1 MNMSEST
8 RNTAAE
14 SVRHGHLQVAVAA
27 IVNDRHEVLIS
38 LRPDHV
44 HQGGLWEFPGG
55 KLKAGESVPD
65 ALRRE
70 IHEELGIA
78 VCDMRPLIRIP
89 HRYSDK
95 AVLLDVWT
103 VNGFEG
109 TPHGREGQS
118 IEWALIPDLLKRDF
132 PVANKAIIHALQLPT
147 EYLVTPEPG
156 ADENR
161 FLDQMR
167 LALQAGTRLVQ
178 LRAKAHDEQQYMTL
192 ARQAV
197 ALCHDF
203 NARILLN
210 ADPAL
215 VAPLGADGV
224 HLSAQR
230 LRQCR
235 QRPLGEEYWVA
246 ASCHTPE
253 ELDQAQRA
261 GADFAVLSPVKATA
275 SHPHTE
281 TLGWARFANWV
292 DGCAIPVY
300 ALGGMTRSDAYIARE
315 HGAQGIAAIRALW
328 ETQ

>member
-1 MNMSEST
+1 MSEST

-14 SVRHGHLQVAVAA
+14 SVPDGYVQVAVAA

-55 KLKAGESVPD
+55 KLETGEAVPD

-70 IHEELGIA
+70 IHEELGI
-78 VCDMRPLIRIP
+78 VVHDMQPLIRIP

-103 VNGFEG
+103 VNAFEG
-109 TPHGREGQS
+109 TAHGQEGQR
-118 IEWALIPDLLKRDF
+118 IEWVSVADLRERDF
-132 PVANKAIIHALQLPT
+132 PEANKAIIHALQLPA
-147 EYLVTPEPG
+147 EYLITPEPG

-161 FLDQMR
+161 FLDQLC
-167 LALQAGTRLVQ
+167 LALQSGTRLVQ
-178 LRAKAHDEQQYMTL
+178 LRAKSHNEQQYITL

-210 ADPAL
+210 ADPTL
-215 VAPLGADGV
+215 VAALGADGV
-224 HLSAQR
+224 HLSAHR

-235 QRPLGEEYWVA
+235 RRPLGEEFWIA
-246 ASCHTPE
+246 ASCHGPE
-253 ELDQAQRA
+253 ELDQAQRM
-261 GADFAVLSPVKATA
+261 GADFAVLSPVRATA
-275 SHPHTE
+275 SHPQAE
-281 TLGWARFANWV
+281 TLGWPRFASWV

-300 ALGGMTRSDAYIARE
+300 ALGGMTRSDADIARH

-328 ETQ
+328 ET